1 MRCLALLLAALLVA
15 VAGACGGEGDSEA
28 ESEFRAEVNAV
39 CADYRPKLELLAP
52 PTEAVDEWAAIG
64 ADMGD
69 LLEAAV
75 NELRLLEPPDE
86 LSDGYA
92 KWLDLR
98 AELLTAIRDLQT
110 AGGLYDQAA
119 VDEALR
125 QAEET
130 MAEAESQAEE
140 LGFDDCSPTGV
151 TTGL

>member
-1 MRCLALLLAALLVA
+1 
-15 VAGACGGEGDSEA
+15 
-28 ESEFRAEVNAV
+28 
-39 CADYRPKLELLAP
+39 
-52 PTEAVDEWAAIG
+52 
-64 ADMGD
+64 
-69 LLEAAV
+69 V

-140 LGFDDCSPTGV
+140 LGFDDCSPTGI